1 MTLLNKEKTMQKIID
16 FLHHKQQK
24 ETEQIEILF
33 KKAHSLD
40 EKLDLLLAN
49 KHLQVDD
56 YKLFLAF
63 LAYLEEHKIEA
74 QQLFKDVL
82 KLPKYQFEM
91 QYEMNWGQ
99 VVKLSVTFLTILRT
113 NDPESYKQFTH

>member
-1 MTLLNKEKTMQKIID
+1 MTNILQFLQYKNEKDERLIQKL
-16 FLHHKQQK
+16 FQK
-24 ETEQIEILF
+24 ANSF
-33 KKAHSLD
+33 D
-40 EKLDLLLAN
+40 DKLDQLIEN
-49 KHLQVDD
+49 KDLQVDD
-56 YKLFLAF
+56 HKLFLAF
-63 LAYLEEHKIEA
+63 LGYLEEQKIDP

-91 QYEMNWGQ
+91 QYDMNWGQ

>member
-1 MTLLNKEKTMQKIID
+1 MKGHSNMTNILQ
-16 FLHHKQQK
+16 FLHYKNEKDEQLIQK
-24 ETEQIEILF
+24 LF
-33 KKAHSLD
+33 QKANSFD
-40 EKLDLLLAN
+40 DKLDQLIEN
-49 KHLQVDD
+49 KHLQVDEH
-56 YKLFLAF
+56 KLFLAF
-63 LAYLEEHKIEA
+63 LGYLEEQKIEA

-82 KLPKYQFEM
+82 RLPKYQFEM

>member
-1 MTLLNKEKTMQKIID
+1 MTNILQFLQYKNEKDEQLIQKL
-16 FLHHKQQK
+16 FQK
-24 ETEQIEILF
+24 GNSFDDQLDQLIE
-33 KKAHSLD
+33 
-40 EKLDLLLAN
+40 N

-56 YKLFLAF
+56 HKLFLAF
-63 LAYLEEHKIEA
+63 LGYLEEQQIEP

-91 QYEMNWGQ
+91 QYHMNWGQ

-113 NDPESYKQFTH
+113 NDPESYKQFTR